1 MSDID
6 EKTLKS
12 VKKHAEFFADLAIQE
27 YELQRSYR
35 PSVIAISCVVL
46 ARKMSRI
53 IPEWNTV
60 GLEELTDYTYDGEVK
75 NCSEKL
81 FKLYQK
87 QFGIT
92 KTPKKNPNY

>member
-1 MSDID
+1 MEID

-27 YELQRSYR
+27 YDLQKNFR
-35 PSVIAISCVVL
+35 PSVVAISCIVL

-53 IPEWNTV
+53 VPEWNSV

-75 NCSEKL
+75 RCAD
-81 FKLYQK
+81 KLYKVYQK
-87 QFGIT
+87 
-92 KTPKKNPNY
+92 